1 MQATDVNTL
10 LLMQVHHFGLT
21 YSGKPSET
29 CTDSTQTVSPNPLSI
44 NVLLIV
50 SKHISHLSASNVK
63 QIIPVSSSPFQISLS
78 CTMFF

>member
-29 CTDSTQTVSPNPLSI
+29 CTDSTQTVSPN
-44 NVLLIV
+44 VLLIV
-50 SKHISHLSASNVK
+50 LKHTSHFSALNVK
-63 QIIPVSSSPFQISLS
+63 KILPVSSSPFQISLS